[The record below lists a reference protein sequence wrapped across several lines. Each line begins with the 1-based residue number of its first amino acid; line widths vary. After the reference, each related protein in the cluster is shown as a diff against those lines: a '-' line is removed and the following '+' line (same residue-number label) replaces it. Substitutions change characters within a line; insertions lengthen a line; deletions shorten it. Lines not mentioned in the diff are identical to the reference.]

1 MNDVSIENVDGWE
14 RISIAN
20 ADSTIM
26 SILENLVSERKNNN
40 KFVIHI
46 HSDLVPILGDNVEWF
61 LEPGEDFHGMSL
73 NYGAGHIIIDDIK
86 INIVKSDQ
94 HEDRTILVLPMPQ
107 EERIIIKYQPSIK
120 ITGILNGEI
129 VSRED

>member
-61 LEPGEDFHGMSL
+61 
-73 NYGAGHIIIDDIK
+73 
-86 INIVKSDQ
+86 
-94 HEDRTILVLPMPQ
+94 
-107 EERIIIKYQPSIK
+107 
-120 ITGILNGEI
+120 
-129 VSRED
+129 